1 MKLADYVET
10 YKANLRQM
18 AADVKGKGGKPVMKK
33 KKKLRFQLC
42 GYVND
47 PRSSLL
53 LCLAV
58 PIPQKAQSL
67 IPLAH
72 GLDMLSVL
80 PEKQILL
87 TLTYGSPPFTTWSK
101 SERPPL
107 EG

>member
-10 YKANLRQM
+10 YKANLKQM
-18 AADVKGKGGKPVMKK
+18 AADVKGKGGQPVMKK
-33 KKKLRFQLC
+33 KTLPISLY

-47 PRSSLL
+47 TRSSSL
-53 LCLAV
+53 LCLAA

-67 IPLAH
+67 IPLVH
-72 GLDMLSVL
+72 GLDTPSVL

-87 TLTYGSPPFTTWSK
+87 ALTYGSPLFTTWSK
-101 SERPPL
+101 SERLPL